1 MTTPLLDKAKKDMI
15 ADMESRQ
22 IGAILWDNATA
33 GFRYLPVATLASG
46 KVVNISGLY
55 HYADNLYLIEEDNP
69 RADINRY
76 YDRDSEVKPTVV
88 CLSDTVATSDLGDPA
103 TEDGFTLDGSM
114 EEWLAIADCYFQALA
129 EK

>member
-33 GFRYLPVATLASG
+33 GFQYLPVATLASG

-55 HYADNLYLIEEDNP
+55 HYGDDLYLVEEDNP
-69 RADINRY
+69 RADINHF
-76 YDRDSEVKPTVV
+76 YDEDTEVKPTVV
-88 CLSDTVATSDLGDPA
+88 CLSASVAEGDLGNPA
-103 TEDGFTLDGSM
+103 TEDGFTLDGTM

>member
-33 GFRYLPVATLASG
+33 GFHYIPVATLPSG
-46 KVVNISGLY
+46 KVVNITGLY
-55 HYADNLYLIEEDNP
+55 HYGDDLYLVEEENP
-69 RADINRY
+69 RADINNY
-76 YDRDSEVKPTVV
+76 YNHDTEVKPTVV
-88 CLSDTVATSDLGDPA
+88 CLSDTVARGDLGNPGE
-103 TEDGFTLDGSM
+103 EDGFTLDASM
-114 EEWLAIADCYFQALA
+114 EEWLAIADCYFEALA

>member
-55 HYADNLYLIEEDNP
+55 HYADNLYLVEEDNP
-69 RADINRY
+69 RADINNF

-88 CLSDTVATSDLGDPA
+88 CLSDSVATSDLGNPA
-103 TEDGFTLDGSM
+103 TEDGFTLGGTM